1 MIMERRTLLVAPLAL
16 AALAG
21 VGFWAMLDRMQQGSF
36 NPRGVP
42 TRLMDK
48 RVPGCTLPGVAV
60 PGVPADGFGSL
71 DLASGGAPVV
81 VNFWASWCPP
91 CVEEHPVLM
100 NLKQQGIKVWGI
112 AYKDSA
118 DNSKR
123 FLDRHGNPFARIALD
138 DPGRVAID
146 WGVTGVPES
155 FIVDGEGVVRW
166 HMAGPLTEKMVQEQ
180 LLPALRAIAP
190 R

>member
-1 MIMERRTLLVAPLAL
+1 MIMERRTLLIAPLAA

-21 VGFWAMLDRMQQGSF
+21 VGFWAMLDRMQEGSF

-42 TRLMDK
+42 TMLMDK
-48 RVPGCTLPGVAV
+48 RVPGFTLPGL
-60 PGVPADGFGSL
+60 GGDGFGSL
-71 DLASGGAPVV
+71 DLSAGGPPVV

-100 NLKQQGIKVWGI
+100 DLKQQGVRVWGI

-118 DNSKR
+118 DKSKK
-123 FLDRHGNPFARIALD
+123 FLDRHGNPFARIARD

-155 FIVDGEGVVRW
+155 FIVDGNGVVRW
-166 HMAGPLTEKMVQEQ
+166 HMAGPLTAKMVQEQ